1 MADGDTDGG
10 GGGGSSTQWWM
21 VVLVVV
27 VVVVVQ
33 NGGWWY
39 GQCSTSD
46 INRNS
51 FVTWKTVGSTK
62 DVRATRMLVKLN

>member
-1 MADGDTDGG
+1 MADGSTG
-10 GGGGSSTQWWM
+10 GGGGSSTEWRM
-21 VVLVVV
+21 VVLVV

>member
-1 MADGDTDGG
+1 MVDGGTGG
-10 GGGGSSTQWWM
+10 GGGGSSTQWRM
-21 VVLVVV
+21 VVLVV